1 MLTSFRQEAN
11 NLPRVQAPVQA
22 AGQEPES
29 KANEPELRA
38 LQRKNQQLKIQLET
52 ALRTA
57 KMRDSDTNIEITEL
71 TRELQSKQEE
81 AEAAKQELSRVQQ
94 ENEQLTKKS
103 EETLTK
109 FNEYKEKL
117 IARLRD
123 LRRELERGSTE
134 QNILKQTITNL
145 NKQLQ
150 QAKKRKD
157 PKITMQDD
165 TKLNQKIIDL
175 EEKLEQSQ
183 QMIVKKKQDLILL
196 QQLEQQYI
204 TKINSLE
211 NSIENLVREKERDVR
226 NVQIEFKDQFKEAQK
241 DQVKKFDDLLKV
253 KQEEEKKFRLERV
266 QMKSELDTLKL
277 ARDGL
282 STEIKNLRDKIASKT
297 QELQQASKSLNNI
310 TEQSEENIQ
319 QLNEMYETEKAQ
331 IQADHETQTKSFQGL
346 VAKLRSENTTIKENK
361 EKYMKNLEAKTVELG
376 AIQTELAKK
385 EAELNKINQTVAQ
398 NTVTI
403 AQLEQQIDPLKTKLN
418 QIEIDRNVAQKSL
431 AAFTNEQRTEK
442 RALER
447 LIKLN
452 TLLTEQKENLTK
464 DITGLQ
470 SELEKVKQSKNT
482 EAEELRVI
490 VQRLKLEATDLKTKL
505 TQKTQELKQ
514 KAKELQK
521 KTSEYVQAQQD
532 LFNNANTDPDIES
545 KFTSQAPGTDKN
557 ILSAADTPVT
567 VLNQKVSG
575 SDTKTHKSPV
585 STGNQDRS
593 VFEKKYTKEGGNST
607 LQSVVFSPDGEKIAF
622 IDTTTPDKNNILKL
636 WNFQNQTSNNIKTAD
651 LDNLTGISNVAFAR
665 YNHNDEITDSMATY
679 SLVSNIVVF
688 WKDSSNSNRLSAD
701 RRNLNIYDLTSGA
714 YSNDGMIFA
723 AGTADGFLKVYNRSI
738 SDGKLTQIYDGQSLD
753 TYENLEKV
761 VISKKLKN
769 GQYKVAVVVKYEPVT
784 FDISASSKWKIK
796 CYQINLNAA
805 EEREKVILLQK
816 YILKNRQPTSV
827 AFSADGALLAV
838 ATSNRVRIYNSNT
851 FNSNKILVTRNTKT
865 ISVAFLASQDQDQ
878 KEQESVEAL
887 VIFSNTKCSLWYYN
901 NTEEINN
908 TLVDIV
914 GGTASQENTRF
925 SAGAVSQDGKHIAI
939 AFKPKLS
946 SGWPSQQSVVSSSK
960 IEVYSRS

>member
-1 MLTSFRQEAN
+1 
-11 NLPRVQAPVQA
+11 
-22 AGQEPES
+22 
-29 KANEPELRA
+29 
-38 LQRKNQQLKIQLET
+38 
-52 ALRTA
+52 
-57 KMRDSDTNIEITEL
+57 
-71 TRELQSKQEE
+71 
-81 AEAAKQELSRVQQ
+81 
-94 ENEQLTKKS
+94 
-103 EETLTK
+103 
-109 FNEYKEKL
+109 
-117 IARLRD
+117 
-123 LRRELERGSTE
+123 
-134 QNILKQTITNL
+134 
-145 NKQLQ
+145 
-150 QAKKRKD
+150 
-157 PKITMQDD
+157 
-165 TKLNQKIIDL
+165 
-175 EEKLEQSQ
+175 
-183 QMIVKKKQDLILL
+183 
-196 QQLEQQYI
+196 
-204 TKINSLE
+204 
-211 NSIENLVREKERDVR
+211 
-226 NVQIEFKDQFKEAQK
+226 
-241 DQVKKFDDLLKV
+241 
-253 KQEEEKKFRLERV
+253 
-266 QMKSELDTLKL
+266 
-277 ARDGL
+277 
-282 STEIKNLRDKIASKT
+282 
-297 QELQQASKSLNNI
+297 
-310 TEQSEENIQ
+310 
-319 QLNEMYETEKAQ
+319 
-331 IQADHETQTKSFQGL
+331 
-346 VAKLRSENTTIKENK
+346 
-361 EKYMKNLEAKTVELG
+361 
-376 AIQTELAKK
+376 
-385 EAELNKINQTVAQ
+385 
-398 NTVTI
+398 
-403 AQLEQQIDPLKTKLN
+403 
-418 QIEIDRNVAQKSL
+418 
-431 AAFTNEQRTEK
+431 
-442 RALER
+442 
-447 LIKLN
+447 
-452 TLLTEQKENLTK
+452 
-464 DITGLQ
+464 
-470 SELEKVKQSKNT
+470 
-482 EAEELRVI
+482 
-490 VQRLKLEATDLKTKL
+490 
-505 TQKTQELKQ
+505 
-514 KAKELQK
+514 LQK

-607 LQSVVFSPDGEKIAF
+607 LQSVVFSPDGKKIAF

-723 AGTADGFLKVYNRSI
+723 AGTADGFLKVYNRNI
-738 SDGKLTQIYDGQSLD
+738 PDGKLTQIYDGQSLD